1 MENIIEQIYSNPVYM
16 AIAVILGLLMVYG
29 IVKRIIK
36 LVIFIGI
43 VLVLYVVYLN
53 YTGQE
58 IPATTE
64 ELKKSVTENM
74 EKVKETAREVM
85 DEKVKAAKDE
95 LLEELEEKSKTL
107 KENLNP

>member
-1 MENIIEQIYSNPVYM
+1 MDNIIEQSYSNPVYM

-36 LVIFIGI
+36 LVIFFGI

-58 IPATTE
+58 VPATTK
-64 ELKKSVTENM
+64 ELKKSVTENV
-74 EKVKETAREVM
+74 EKVRETAREVI

-107 KENLNP
+107 KEILNP